1 MSKRKKNVVF
11 YLFHLPDYQMNYYEV
26 EIIWNKDYG
35 TLFDYYIYVHIYIY
49 IYIYI
54 KSQNTWTP
62 DTLKKI
68 QLMIGINFMSSK
80 GTDKES

>member
-1 MSKRKKNVVF
+1 MVH
-11 YLFHLPDYQMNYYEV
+11 YLT
-26 EIIWNKDYG
+26 IIYM
-35 TLFDYYIYVHIYIY
+35 YIY